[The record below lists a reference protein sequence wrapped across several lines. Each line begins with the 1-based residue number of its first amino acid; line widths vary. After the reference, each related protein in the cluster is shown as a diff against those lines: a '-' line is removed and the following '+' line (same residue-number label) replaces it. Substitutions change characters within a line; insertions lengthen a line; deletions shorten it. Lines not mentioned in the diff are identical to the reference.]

1 MKKTL
6 LIGLAIIIFL
16 SIVGSA
22 SAGWAN
28 SSYDRCKTINITNV
42 GSSTLTDFPLYI
54 NLSYDGDMLSNYA
67 DLNFFNTSCNND
79 GGQLSFELENYT
91 ATQANIHVKIPSFLT
106 GTSQISVYYKN
117 NTATTSLSSGAN
129 TFGASYDLVWH
140 LSSLTDS
147 SGNANHGLVTGALDT
162 ISGMVG
168 SASTWDGLNDYVN
181 VTSDVSETDDLTISM
196 WAKTTATAT
205 YDTLFRGLNTEAG
218 YFTGYL
224 NVPSAGQATF
234 YYGSSSAAN
243 SLASVA
249 TGMNDGV
256 WRLYTFQKSG
266 AQIYLYINGA
276 LDGNRTWVDS
286 TVTASPLK
294 FGYHTTADRW
304 MNGSMDEIRYTNTVL
319 SAGWINQTYQQVAN
333 QALFIKFNSEQE
345 KPETVVP
352 VVTLNSPLAT
362 ILTTSYALFNCTAS
376 DNVGLSAIKLY
387 INGVVNQ
394 TNNTPINN
402 TPWTYNLSMANGNYT
417 WNCEANDTTNNK
429 ANGTQSWVYI
439 NYTAPPYLSY
449 SQNSTNSTIAGTSI
463 MHRLLWNTSGTLDSY
478 IFQFCNGTW
487 NTTTSTCVGGAGSNN
502 LTILN
507 SSFIQVDDDTY
518 GAANAVL
525 CYVDDP
531 GDGGTSYGD
540 CAQRWNLSS
549 ISSSATLTDVQ
560 MCFTNER
567 GDTLDDNDTVSLWGI
582 TNTTWTASTINFHNS
597 SMGYTNF
604 KNITGAQ
611 IGPNGVGV
619 RTCLNVT
626 SWFAQQFAGGNYS
639 ISFDMY
645 IESDTEDAAD
655 DYFAMDSS
663 EAAIVAN
670 RPSLN
675 VTYTIPSS
683 GGWVNDSAVAFT
695 TNWSNVTKTIG
706 STVGLN
712 YSWCV
717 YANTTAGTTNNSC
730 ATPFTYTSTSAGQ
743 CLPPAI
749 NNDWYINFNW
759 NCNVVGLN
767 ILLGTG
773 NLYLG
778 GGTGSPYAGCG
789 NFTLTNTNITLHN
802 YVNNVADTE
811 ACHFFKR
818 SGSRLI
824 FQ

>member
-117 NTATTSLSSGAN
+117 NTAVTSQSSGAN
-129 TFGASYDLVWH
+129 TFTDYLTIHH
-140 LSSLTDS
+140 LNNINSTDS
-147 SGNANHGLVTGALDT
+147 LGLINGTGTGVAVVTGVIGNALNFTPSTGKVDLGNAKMDVANITVCVWAKVDTVSANDQVIIRTGSENTNDWGLSVGGPVFSMFGRASSHATAASDSNVVTGQQYYLCG
-162 ISGMVG
+162 INNPEKLYV
-168 SASTWDGLNDYVN
+168 DGILQ
-181 VTSDVSETDDLTISM
+181 
-196 WAKTTATAT
+196 TATRTDSYSQEA
-205 YDTLFRGLNTEAG
+205 NT
-218 YFTGYL
+218 
-224 NVPSAGQATF
+224 
-234 YYGSSSAAN
+234 
-243 SLASVA
+243 
-249 TGMNDGV
+249 
-256 WRLYTFQKSG
+256 K
-266 AQIYLYINGA
+266 I
-276 LDGNRTWVDS
+276 GNRGTAWPFDGILDDM
-286 TVTASPLK
+286 TV
-294 FGYHTTADRW
+294 Y
-304 MNGSMDEIRYTNTVL
+304 NGILT
-319 SAGWINQTYQQVAN
+319 AGWINQTYQQVAN

-402 TPWTYNLSMANGNYT
+402 TPWTYNLTSMANGNYT

-531 GDGGTSYGD
+531 GDGGVSYGD

-655 DYFAMDSS
+655 DYFTMDSS

-717 YANTTAGTTNNSC
+717 YANTTAGTTNNS
-730 ATPFTYTSTSAGQ
+730 
-743 CLPPAI
+743 
-749 NNDWYINFNW
+749 
-759 NCNVVGLN
+759 
-767 ILLGTG
+767 
-773 NLYLG
+773 
-778 GGTGSPYAGCG
+778 
-789 NFTLTNTNITLHN
+789 
-802 YVNNVADTE
+802 
-811 ACHFFKR
+811 
-818 SGSRLI
+818 
-824 FQ
+824 